1 MANLPMVFRLDG
13 ATLLDALRAIDAGGA
28 NISIALDG
36 LGRFEGIVTDGDV
49 RRALLEGRAL
59 SHHVAEY
66 VQRSPTV
73 VSPDTSRDAV
83 LDLMKARG
91 LSQVPIVNEHG
102 ILKGLQLLRELVGM
116 KPRPN
121 VCLILAGGRGSRL
134 MPLTENI
141 PKPMVEVAG
150 RPILERLINHV
161 VGFGVR
167 RIVLAVGYRAE
178 VIEDYFK
185 DGTDFGCELK
195 YLRED
200 PRYPLGTGGP
210 VAYLREAF
218 PNVNEPVL
226 VMNGDLVTQFNVE
239 DALQHHGR
247 SSAKATI
254 GVTTHA
260 YESPFGVV
268 STSHTGL
275 VSSIQEKPIY
285 ESLVNAG
292 IYVLSPSVI
301 DEVPNG
307 EFTPI
312 TQVIQELLRK
322 GDMVSAWNCGAE
334 WRDVGQPQDLAKARG
349 LA

>member
-1 MANLPMVFRLDG
+1 
-13 ATLLDALRAIDAGGA
+13 
-28 NISIALDG
+28 
-36 LGRFEGIVTDGDV
+36 
-49 RRALLEGRAL
+49 
-59 SHHVAEY
+59 
-66 VQRSPTV
+66 
-73 VSPDTSRDAV
+73 
-83 LDLMKARG
+83 
-91 LSQVPIVNEHG
+91 
-102 ILKGLQLLRELVGM
+102 
-116 KPRPN
+116 
-121 VCLILAGGRGSRL
+121 